1 MQKQHFVSFAKSQWL
16 TSLLRPNVHWC
27 KFGSILSGGKIMFG
41 RLLSRINYNVKVDFS
56 IFDFTFNYFSV
67 KINFVSKLNFV
78 NAEPNI

>member
-1 MQKQHFVSFAKSQWL
+1 
-16 TSLLRPNVHWC
+16 
-27 KFGSILSGGKIMFG
+27 MFG
-41 RLLSRINYNVKVDFS
+41 RLLSRIDYNVKVDFS

>member
-41 RLLSRINYNVKVDFS
+41 RLLSRIDSNVKVDLKS
-56 IFDFTFNYFSV
+56 IFFQN
-67 KINFVSKLNFV
+67 
-78 NAEPNI
+78 